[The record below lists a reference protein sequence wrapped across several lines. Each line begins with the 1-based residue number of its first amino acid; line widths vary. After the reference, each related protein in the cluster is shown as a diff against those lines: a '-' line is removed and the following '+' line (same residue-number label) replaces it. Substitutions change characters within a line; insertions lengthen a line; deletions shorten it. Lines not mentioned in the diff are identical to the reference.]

1 MRNRV
6 ALVIYRP
13 TSTGLRNTALSRL
26 PPANY
31 GSYLHVVR
39 EQYKNSALKLT
50 PAETIQKRVV
60 AEIANAIKDSSHR
73 DSAYFLVLR
82 QGAETLSDRHAVADG
97 LCGMWR

>member
-50 PAETIQKRVV
+50 PAETITE
-60 AEIANAIKDSSHR
+60 AAGGGDCHAIKDSSHR
-73 DSAYFLVLR
+73 DSAHRHVLR
-82 QGAETLSDRHAVADG
+82 QRTEALPNRHAVADG
-97 LCGMWR
+97 FSGMWR

>member
-1 MRNRV
+1 MMGMV
-6 ALVIYRP
+6 ALRISAFWR
-13 TSTGLRNTALSRL
+13 SSLRNTALSRL

-31 GSYLHVVR
+31 ASYLHAVR

-50 PAETIQKRVV
+50 PAETIQKRLV